1 MSELEGTL
9 EFEERVLCQLLG
21 GDDPQIPMA
30 PPEFMLT
37 PHSMTNVEYNL
48 WRSGIPYAR
57 RLLNGLDY
65 EEFNINYLMPSLTA
79 HVYA

>member
-21 GDDPQIPMA
+21 GDDPQIPMD

-57 RLLNGLDY
+57 RLHNGLDY
-65 EEFNINYLMPSLTA
+65 DEFNINCLMTSLST